1 MLCYILI
8 YSVIILLKVNN
19 VLARNREKDKEFT
32 EESEQENRELRHMLA
47 DTKTNLALLRSEMAQ
62 LRSDYEMKCQELTT

>member
-1 MLCYILI
+1 M
-8 YSVIILLKVNN
+8 
-19 VLARNREKDKEFT
+19 T

-62 LRSDYEMKCQELTT
+62 LRSDYEAKCQELNT